1 MGKTSTTL
9 TCRFA
14 PADFDRP
21 TMKGAQYVPGSRRS
35 MCTRIQGRSYQ
46 GLQVGVNGPQ
56 LGSIGTSDSNF
67 GIMNNAPLIP
77 DRLVEAF

>member
-1 MGKTSTTL
+1 
-9 TCRFA
+9 
-14 PADFDRP
+14 
-21 TMKGAQYVPGSRRS
+21 
-35 MCTRIQGRSYQ
+35 MCTRIQGRSYE

-56 LGSIGTSDSNF
+56 LGSIGTSDSKF